1 MFIIGGLVFITMI
14 ILHFIP
20 GGKTAG
26 QVPLEFALESYVKDR
41 KMEGVDNEHE
51 LEELTRDESNKL
63 TSEAKK
69 KFDNDVT
76 IEMANLDRIK
86 KSVDNDAPIL
96 LDHERVDDDDAFL
109 VPPRFDSFS
118 RSSSRTITSN
128 LSDTEKEKKED
139 ESPEAKSDHSGD
151 EEDMAI

>member
-1 MFIIGGLVFITMI
+1 MFSIGGLVFISMI

-51 LEELTRDESNKL
+51 MEELTRDESNKL

-76 IEMANLDRIK
+76 IEMANLDRMK

-96 LDHERVDDDDAFL
+96 LDHERVDDDAFL

-118 RSSSRTITSN
+118 RSSSRTISSII
-128 LSDTEKEKKED
+128 SDTEKEKKED